1 MMIKV
6 TMEFANVAEL
16 LAHFPRPAE
25 KQAPAPVAQAVAPI
39 VAPAPT
45 PAAAEP
51 APVKAAEP
59 AAPLITY
66 PDLQKVVTKLASVD
80 KATAVL
86 ICKSLGADNFKLLK
100 PEQWQEAHDLT
111 VAALAKVA

>member
-25 KQAPAPVAQAVAPI
+25 KQAPAPVAQAP
-39 VAPAPT
+39 APAVKVAVEPVAQVVT
-45 PAAAEP
+45 P
-51 APVKAAEP
+51 VVVAEP
-59 AAPLITY
+59 AAPTITY

-80 KATAVL
+80 KAAAVA
-86 ICKSLGADNFKLLK
+86 ICKGLGADNFKLLK